1 MFLGTRRG
9 LMTIIVRKVS
19 SESFE
24 LNVRIPRIIS
34 IKLEQGTLRMLDD
47 AWKKA
52 GYRSRSDFI
61 RDAIKIY
68 MELLEEISRRE
79 NSAGKIDRTK
89 VASLKEEL
97 LRVVLQKN
105 IATK

>member
-1 MFLGTRRG
+1 
-9 LMTIIVRKVS
+9 MTIIVRKVS

-24 LNVRIPRIIS
+24 LNVRVPRIIS

-47 AWKKA
+47 IWKKA

-68 MELLEEISRRE
+68 IELLEEIAKRE
-79 NSAGKIDRTK
+79 TSTNGIARTNI
-89 VASLKEEL
+89 ASLREEL
-97 LRVVLQKN
+97 LKIVLQKN
-105 IATK
+105 TATK

>member
-1 MFLGTRRG
+1 
-9 LMTIIVRKVS
+9 MTIIVRKVS

-24 LNVRIPRIIS
+24 LNVRIPRIVS

-68 MELLEEISRRE
+68 MELLEEIARRE
-79 NSAGKIDRTK
+79 AGASGIDRTK
-89 VASLKEEL
+89 VASLREEL
-97 LRVVLQKN
+97 LKIVLQKN